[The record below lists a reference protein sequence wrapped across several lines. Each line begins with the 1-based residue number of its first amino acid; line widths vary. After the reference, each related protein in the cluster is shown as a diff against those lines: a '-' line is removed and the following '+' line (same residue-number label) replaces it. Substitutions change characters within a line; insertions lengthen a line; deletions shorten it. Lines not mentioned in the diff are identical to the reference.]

1 MMPTPMPTTRGRPCA
16 RASVLALAMSPTNS
30 ARRFVACAQRQS
42 LARACDG
49 EWRGER
55 PLVTLARA
63 SAHRASVRADARV
76 PSGVETDARVV
87 RAIAMSNARST
98 TTTTATTTTTG
109 ARRRAC
115 LRRRRRQVSA
125 HARASF
131 DADAFFASISS
142 SSPYD
147 ALGVARG
154 ASRDACK
161 RAYKR
166 CAKLNH
172 PDVVNAC
179 VDASEEE
186 KDERIMTFLRAK
198 KAYEM
203 LTSSTIGNLNDVKTE
218 AWKSKWREQLR
229 ALRRE
234 REQAKASRANDYEE
248 NNAVGT
254 PEMRAQIEAQIA
266 GLRTQGRRRRSVMKP
281 TVRAWEEPFPPSEDD
296 SYSWN
301 HEVQ

>member
-1 MMPTPMPTTRGRPCA
+1 
-16 RASVLALAMSPTNS
+16 
-30 ARRFVACAQRQS
+30 
-42 LARACDG
+42 
-49 EWRGER
+49 
-55 PLVTLARA
+55 
-63 SAHRASVRADARV
+63 VRADARV
-76 PSGVETDARVV
+76 PSGVDTDARVV